1 MRSAVL
7 DTNVVVSA
15 LLQPTG
21 PPAAIIELGFSRKF
35 RWYVSA
41 PIWAEYAAVLERK
54 KLAVDPREATYFFK
68 DLRRVAVFVVP
79 KRTLREC
86 SDASDNKFLE
96 CALAARADFV
106 VTGNVRHFPAR
117 FQDVRIIQPRQFLTI
132 LAAESR

>member
-15 LLQPTG
+15 LLQPAG
-21 PPAAIIELGFSRKF
+21 PPAAIIELGFGRQF

-54 KLAVDPREATYFFK
+54 KLAVDPREATDFFK